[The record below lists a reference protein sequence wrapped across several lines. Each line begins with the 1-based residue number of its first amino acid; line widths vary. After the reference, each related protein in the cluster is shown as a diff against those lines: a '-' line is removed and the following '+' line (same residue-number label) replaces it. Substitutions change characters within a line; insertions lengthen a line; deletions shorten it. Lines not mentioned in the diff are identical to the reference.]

1 MIRCVI
7 LRARV
12 IFGVDANALKEDQT
26 GGTETATHTHT
37 MAVKRKKRNKR

>member
-37 MAVKRKKRNKR
+37 QWL